1 MTANK
6 NPQKNR
12 EGFQKILKGGGKFYL
27 GGHNIPELDV
37 INGSLLGWAF
47 MKLFEVGTHS
57 TLYFLATLTWEGRE
71 EIRQEQV
78 GNVGFTNNK
87 MVESDW
93 PA

>member
-1 MTANK
+1 
-6 NPQKNR
+6 
-12 EGFQKILKGGGKFYL
+12 
-27 GGHNIPELDV
+27 
-37 INGSLLGWAF
+37 